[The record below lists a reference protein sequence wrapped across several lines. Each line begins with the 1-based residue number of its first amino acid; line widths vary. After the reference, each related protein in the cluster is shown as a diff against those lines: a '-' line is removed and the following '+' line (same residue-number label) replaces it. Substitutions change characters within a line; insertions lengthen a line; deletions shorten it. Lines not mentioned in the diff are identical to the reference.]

1 MIKHLSEL
9 VDIAKS
15 KRTRKIAVAAAG
27 DQDVLEALKNAMNE
41 KIVEPILVG
50 DEVKIKEICKRIQ
63 FDISELE
70 LINIPEREPASFKA
84 AELVREGKAEILMK
98 GMVSTGILLKAV
110 LDKETGLRKG
120 GTLSHCAVFESPFYH
135 KLLGVTDAA
144 MNVYPDLNEKIN
156 IIRNAVE
163 LFHRLGNMNPKVAI
177 VGSVETINPK
187 MEATMHAAT
196 ISMMNYRGQIKDC
209 IVDGPLAI
217 DNAVSKKSA
226 EQKNIRSDVAGDVD
240 IILAPN
246 IDGANILYKSLNFL
260 GGASSAAV
268 IMGAKAPVVLTSR
281 ADSEK
286 SKFLS
291 IALAAAIS

>member
-9 VDIAKS
+9 VEIAKS

-27 DQDVLEALKNAMNE
+27 DQDVLEAIKNAFIE
-41 KIVEPILVG
+41 KIIEPILVG
-50 DEVKIKEICKRIQ
+50 DEEKIRDICKRIQ
-63 FDISELE
+63 FDIDQFQM
-70 LINIPEREPASFKA
+70 INIPDREEA
-84 AELVREGKAEILMK
+84 AARAAGLVREGEAEILMK
-98 GMVSTGILLKAV
+98 GMVSTGLLLKAV
-110 LDKETGLRKG
+110 LDKEHGLRKG
-120 GTLSHCAVFESPFYH
+120 ATLSHCAVFESPFYH

-144 MNVYPDLNEKIN
+144 MNVYPDLNEKID
-156 IIRNAVE
+156 IIKNAVE
-163 LFHRLGNMNPKVAI
+163 LFHLLGNPNPKVAI

-196 ISMMNYRGQIKDC
+196 ISMMNYRNQIKGC
-209 IVDGPLAI
+209 VIDGPLAI

-268 IMGAKAPVVLTSR
+268 IMGALAPIVLTSR

-286 SKFLS
+286 SKYLS